1 MTEPT
6 SALRSTLL
14 LACAFA
20 CTATWAQSAPQSA
33 AAASAAERAQRE
45 TDRTM
50 YWIRVLATKPAPA
63 KAPAAPVAAAPAP
76 AAPAPRT
83 AVAAAAPAPAPKPA
97 AEARTKVAAAPAA
110 NATPAP
116 TKVAMASIPTS
127 STVSDATYP
136 SALSSS
142 SADHAAVALPPVA
155 APQPEAP
162 AEPDP
167 GLIQIKSVQPDFP
180 GVVVKRVR
188 KGNVEVHFEVEPN
201 GTVSDAVVVD
211 SSNHRLNDAAIEAI
225 KQWRFKPTPM
235 SHTAAVNLVFDIDKE

>member
-14 LACAFA
+14 LACALA
-20 CTATWAQSAPQSA
+20 CTATWGQAAPQSA

-50 YWIRVLATKPAPA
+50 YWIRVLATKPAPV
-63 KAPAAPVAAAPAP
+63 KTAA
-76 AAPAPRT
+76 
-83 AVAAAAPAPAPKPA
+83 APAPKPA
-97 AEARTKVAAAPAA
+97 AEARTKVAAAPA

-116 TKVAMASIPTS
+116 TKVAMASIPTPS
-127 STVSDATYP
+127 NVSDATYP

-155 APQPEAP
+155 APQPEPP

-201 GTVSDAVVVD
+201 GTVSDAVVVE
-211 SSNHRLNDAAIEAI
+211 SSNHRLNDAAIDAI

>member
-63 KAPAAPVAAAPAP
+63 KTAAAAAPAP
-76 AAPAPRT
+76 TPAAPAPKT

-97 AEARTKVAAAPAA
+97 AEARTKVAAAPA

-116 TKVAMASIPTS
+116 TKVAMASIPTP

-155 APQPEAP
+155 APQPEPP
-162 AEPDP
+162 AEADP

-201 GTVSDAVVVD
+201 GTVSDAVVVE
-211 SSNHRLNDAAIEAI
+211 SSNHRLNDAAIDAI

>member
-14 LACAFA
+14 LACALA
-20 CTATWAQSAPQSA
+20 CTATWGQAAPQSA

-50 YWIRVLATKPAPA
+50 YWIRVLATKPAPVKTA
-63 KAPAAPVAAAPAP
+63 AAPTPAPAPAP
-76 AAPAPRT
+76 AAPAPKI

-97 AEARTKVAAAPAA
+97 AEARTKVAAAPA

-116 TKVAMASIPTS
+116 TKVAMASIPTP

-155 APQPEAP
+155 APQPEPP

-201 GTVSDAVVVD
+201 GTVSDAVVVE
-211 SSNHRLNDAAIEAI
+211 SSNHRLNDAAIDAI